1 MRGRRW
7 LAVLIAVGSIST
19 GVAIA
24 GSGSS
29 ETSQVLGDFHAK
41 VKQHGYPCDANHTR
55 FQSRLK
61 GRLHSSDK
69 RLRGRLEAKAESVVN
84 NDNYWGRT
92 EGTVVVRGHHGV
104 KFRGEFVGVVEPG
117 GGAEGFLTGD
127 TTGRHS
133 VHLLANFNADPGADP
148 DTIDGEFGMDSQT
161 DQPYA
166 PYGQEPQD
174 PAILTNACF
183 DKKHGHGHGGHGG
196 GHQ

>member
-7 LAVLIAVGSIST
+7 LAVAIAVGSITT

-41 VKQHGYPCDANHTR
+41 LVKQKDRPCDANHTR
-55 FQSRLK
+55 FQLRFK
-61 GRLHSSDK
+61 GRQHSSDR
-69 RLRGRLEAKAESVVN
+69 RLRGRFEAEVESVVN
-84 NDNYWGRT
+84 DENGWGRT
-92 EGTVVVRGHHGV
+92 EGKVVVRGRHGV

-127 TTGRHS
+127 TTSRPS
-133 VHLLANFNADPGADP
+133 VRLLANFNVDQDAKTGA
-148 DTIDGEFGMDSQT
+148 IDGEFGMDSQT

-166 PYGQEPQD
+166 PYSQEPQD
-174 PAILTNACF
+174 PAIVTNACF
-183 DKKHGHGHGGHGG
+183 HHHPHGG
-196 GHQ
+196 GGHH

>member
-7 LAVLIAVGSIST
+7 LAVAIAVGSIST

-24 GSGSS
+24 GSGPS

-41 VKQHGYPCDANHTR
+41 VKNGRPSKCDANHTR

-84 NDNYWGRT
+84 DNNHWGRT
-92 EGTVVVRGHHGV
+92 EGTVVVWGHHGV
-104 KFRGEFVGVVEPG
+104 KFRGEFEGVVEPD

-133 VHLLANFNADPGADP
+133 VHLLANFNVDPGARP
-148 DTIDGEFGMDSQT
+148 DTVDGEFGMDSQT

-166 PYGQEPQD
+166 PYSQEPQD
-174 PAILTNACF
+174 PAIVTNACF
-183 DKKHGHGHGGHGG
+183 GHHHHGG
-196 GHQ
+196 GGHH